1 MLESDIQKYIML
13 AASKAG
19 AKIFRNNTAQAWVGQ
34 SKRLTDGSMLIL
46 NPRILHAGL
55 CVGSSDLI
63 GWTTRV
69 ITPDML
75 GKRIAIFTAIEVKAA
90 TKPTKDQ
97 LQFIEAVRAGGGIAG
112 VARTTQDAH
121 NLITQINLI

>member
-1 MLESDIQKYIML
+1 MLENDVQKYIML

-19 AKIFRNNTAQAWVGQ
+19 TKIFRNNTGQGWVGQ
-34 SKRLTDGSMLIL
+34 AKRLSDGSMLII
-46 NPRILHAGL
+46 NPRPLHAGL

-69 ITPDML
+69 ITPDMI
-75 GKRIAIFTAIEVKAA
+75 GKKVAIFTAIEVKSG
-90 TKPTKDQ
+90 TRPSKEQ
-97 LQFIEAVRAGGGIAG
+97 LTFIQAVRDAGGIAG
-112 VARTTQDAH
+112 IARTPQEAH

>member
-1 MLESDIQKYIML
+1 ML

-34 SKRLTDGSMLIL
+34 SKRLSDGSMLIL

-97 LQFIEAVRAGGGIAG
+97 LQFIEAVLAGGGIAG